1 MSTSGDAGILSRRG
15 GHDNWSHH
23 QNLKVVGLRPHALPR
38 LAKTVKMVGLSNRM
52 SGRFRPGQQTL
63 ETMTMKCFLLP
74 LLLVVSLLVLPA
86 CEDAAGPE
94 TASDVAGDSGSG
106 SPKSSGSGLLKVGVK
121 KQASGNYIVLGT
133 LTDQFDRAQAKANV
147 EDTLARH
154 SDISAMVGLFAYN
167 PPAILEALAQADRLG
182 EGQTIRVIAFDEDD
196 ATLQGIK
203 DGTVFGTVVQ
213 NPYMYGYKSIEV
225 LSALESG
232 KSGVIPENKFIDI
245 PARQIRKA
253 DVDAFWSDLKLKV
266 GGDAKNETK
275 PGKPRFAY
283 VTNGVASFW
292 TIASKGVIAAG
303 NDLGVNTDVL
313 MPAEG
318 IADQKRMIEDLITRG
333 VQGIAVSPIDAE
345 NQVDLLNQAAK
356 KTRLITHDSDAP
368 AANRLVYIGMDNYLA
383 GRMCGEL
390 IREALPD
397 GGKVMLFIGRL
408 EQDNARLRRQGV
420 IDALLGRSVDSS
432 RFDPSDSVLEGR

>member
-1 MSTSGDAGILSRRG
+1 MVGLIGGSTWLPPRGIWDTGDYPMKRFVATLQLLTLSLLLVTGCGDAGAPADG
-15 GHDNWSHH
+15 GGGS
-23 QNLKVVGLRPHALPR
+23 
-38 LAKTVKMVGLSNRM
+38 
-52 SGRFRPGQQTL
+52 
-63 ETMTMKCFLLP
+63 
-74 LLLVVSLLVLPA
+74 
-86 CEDAAGPE
+86 
-94 TASDVAGDSGSG
+94 GDSGG
-106 SPKSSGSGLLKVGVK
+106 GLLKVSRK
-121 KQASGNYIVLGT
+121 EAETGNYIVLGT

-167 PPAILEALAQADRLG
+167 PPAILEALQQADRLG
-182 EGQTIRVIAFDEDD
+182 EEQTVQVIAFDEADE
-196 ATLQGIK
+196 TLQGIK
-203 DGTVFGTVVQ
+203 DGTVYGTVVQ
-213 NPYMYGYKSIEV
+213 NPYMYGYKSVEV
-225 LSALESG
+225 LAALESG
-232 KSGVIPENKFIDI
+232 KTDVIPEDKFIDI
-245 PARQIRKA
+245 PARQIRK
-253 DVDAFWSDLKLKV
+253 DNVDDFWTDLKAKV
-266 GGDAKNETK
+266 GGDAKNDTK
-275 PGKPRFAY
+275 EGKPRFAY

-303 NDLGVNTDVL
+303 NKLGVNTDVL

-345 NQVDLLNQAAK
+345 NQVDLLNQAAE

-368 AANRLVYIGMDNYLA
+368 KANRLVYIGMDNYTA

-390 IREALPD
+390 IREALPK

-420 IDALLGRSVDSS
+420 IDALLGRSADNT
-432 RFDPSDSVLEGR
+432 RFDPADKVLEGR

>member
-1 MSTSGDAGILSRRG
+1 MKLLLTTLTLVLS
-15 GHDNWSHH
+15 
-23 QNLKVVGLRPHALPR
+23 LI
-38 LAKTVKMVGLSNRM
+38 GLSGCTE
-52 SGRFRPGQQTL
+52 S
-63 ETMTMKCFLLP
+63 
-74 LLLVVSLLVLPA
+74 SDPA
-86 CEDAAGPE
+86 PA
-94 TASDVAGDSGSG
+94 VDSSTGG
-106 SPKSSGSGLLKVGVK
+106 GLLKVETK
-121 KQASGNYIVLGT
+121 EEAAGNYIVLGT

-167 PPAILEALAQADRLG
+167 PPAILEALKQADRLG
-182 EGQTIRVIAFDEDD
+182 EDQTVQVIAFDEADE
-196 ATLQGIK
+196 TLQGIK
-203 DGTVFGTVVQ
+203 EGTVYGTVVQ
-213 NPYMYGYKSIEV
+213 NPYMYGYKSVEV
-225 LSALESG
+225 LAALESG
-232 KSGVIPENKFIDI
+232 KKDVIPENKFIDI

-253 DVDAFWSDLKLKV
+253 DVDEFWTDLKAKV
-266 GGDAKNETK
+266 GGAAKNEAK
-275 PGKPRFAY
+275 EGKPRFAY

-292 TIASKGVIAAG
+292 TIASKGVVAAG

-345 NQVDLLNQAAK
+345 NQVDLLNQAAE

-368 AANRLVYIGMDNYLA
+368 KANRLVYIGMDNYTA

-390 IREALPD
+390 IREALPK

-408 EQDNARLRRQGV
+408 EQDNARRRRQGV
-420 IDALLGRSVDSS
+420 IDALLGRSVDPS
-432 RFDPSDSVLEGR
+432 RFDPADKVLEGR

>member
-1 MSTSGDAGILSRRG
+1 MKLLLTTLTLVLS
-15 GHDNWSHH
+15 
-23 QNLKVVGLRPHALPR
+23 LI
-38 LAKTVKMVGLSNRM
+38 GLSGCTE
-52 SGRFRPGQQTL
+52 S
-63 ETMTMKCFLLP
+63 
-74 LLLVVSLLVLPA
+74 SDPA
-86 CEDAAGPE
+86 PA
-94 TASDVAGDSGSG
+94 VDSSTGG
-106 SPKSSGSGLLKVGVK
+106 GLLKVETK
-121 KQASGNYIVLGT
+121 EEAAGNYIVLGT

-167 PPAILEALAQADRLG
+167 PPAILEALKQADRLG
-182 EGQTIRVIAFDEDD
+182 EDQTVQVIAFDEADE
-196 ATLQGIK
+196 TLQGIK
-203 DGTVFGTVVQ
+203 EGTVYGTVVQ
-213 NPYMYGYKSIEV
+213 NPYMYGYKSVEV
-225 LSALESG
+225 LAALESG
-232 KSGVIPENKFIDI
+232 KKDVIPKNKFIDI

-253 DVDAFWSDLKLKV
+253 DVDEFWTDLKAKV
-266 GGDAKNETK
+266 GGAAKNEAK
-275 PGKPRFAY
+275 EGKPRFAY

-292 TIASKGVIAAG
+292 TIASKGVVAAG

-345 NQVDLLNQAAK
+345 NQVDLLNQAAE

-368 AANRLVYIGMDNYLA
+368 KANRLVYIGMDNYTA

-390 IREALPD
+390 IREALPK

-408 EQDNARLRRQGV
+408 EQDNARRRRQGV
-420 IDALLGRSVDSS
+420 IDALLGRSVDPS
-432 RFDPSDSVLEGR
+432 RFDPADKVLEGR

>member
-1 MSTSGDAGILSRRG
+1 MVGLIGGSTWLPPRGIWDTGDYPMKRFVATLQLLTLSLLLVTGCGDAGAPADDG
-15 GHDNWSHH
+15 GGS
-23 QNLKVVGLRPHALPR
+23 
-38 LAKTVKMVGLSNRM
+38 
-52 SGRFRPGQQTL
+52 
-63 ETMTMKCFLLP
+63 
-74 LLLVVSLLVLPA
+74 
-86 CEDAAGPE
+86 
-94 TASDVAGDSGSG
+94 GDSGG
-106 SPKSSGSGLLKVGVK
+106 GLLKVSRK
-121 KQASGNYIVLGT
+121 EAETGNYIVLGT

-167 PPAILEALAQADRLG
+167 PPAILEALQQADRLG
-182 EGQTIRVIAFDEDD
+182 EEQTVQVIAFDEADE
-196 ATLQGIK
+196 TLQGIK
-203 DGTVFGTVVQ
+203 DGTVYGTVVQ
-213 NPYMYGYKSIEV
+213 NPYMYGYKSVEV
-225 LSALESG
+225 LAALESG
-232 KSGVIPENKFIDI
+232 KTDVIPEDKFIDI
-245 PARQIRKA
+245 PARQIRK
-253 DVDAFWSDLKLKV
+253 DNVDDFWTDLKAKV
-266 GGDAKNETK
+266 GGDAKNDTK
-275 PGKPRFAY
+275 EGKPRFAY

-303 NDLGVNTDVL
+303 NKLGVNTDVL

-345 NQVDLLNQAAK
+345 NQVDLLNQAAE

-368 AANRLVYIGMDNYLA
+368 KANRLVYIGMDNYTA

-390 IREALPD
+390 IREALPK

-420 IDALLGRSVDSS
+420 IDALLGRSADNT
-432 RFDPSDSVLEGR
+432 RFDPADKVLEGR

>member
-1 MSTSGDAGILSRRG
+1 
-15 GHDNWSHH
+15 
-23 QNLKVVGLRPHALPR
+23 
-38 LAKTVKMVGLSNRM
+38 LARVEVSVKMVGLIGGSTWLPPRGIWDTGDYPM
-52 SGRFRPGQQTL
+52 KRFVATL
-63 ETMTMKCFLLP
+63 QLLTLS
-74 LLLVVSLLVLPA
+74 LLLVTGCGDAGAPA
-86 CEDAAGPE
+86 DGGGG
-94 TASDVAGDSGSG
+94 SGDSGG
-106 SPKSSGSGLLKVGVK
+106 GLLKVSRK
-121 KQASGNYIVLGT
+121 EAETGNYIVLGT

-167 PPAILEALAQADRLG
+167 PPAILEALQQADRLG
-182 EGQTIRVIAFDEDD
+182 EEQTVQVIAFDEADE
-196 ATLQGIK
+196 TLQGIK
-203 DGTVFGTVVQ
+203 DGTVYGTVVQ
-213 NPYMYGYKSIEV
+213 NPYMYGYKSVEV
-225 LSALESG
+225 LAALESG
-232 KSGVIPENKFIDI
+232 KTDVIPEDKFIDI
-245 PARQIRKA
+245 PARQIRK
-253 DVDAFWSDLKLKV
+253 DNVDDFWTDLKAKV
-266 GGDAKNETK
+266 GGDAKNDTK
-275 PGKPRFAY
+275 EGKPRFAY

-303 NDLGVNTDVL
+303 NKLGVNTDVL

-345 NQVDLLNQAAK
+345 NQVDLLNQAAE

-368 AANRLVYIGMDNYLA
+368 KANRLVYIGMDNYTA

-390 IREALPD
+390 IREALPK

-420 IDALLGRSVDSS
+420 IDALLGRSADNT
-432 RFDPSDSVLEGR
+432 RFDPADKVLEGR